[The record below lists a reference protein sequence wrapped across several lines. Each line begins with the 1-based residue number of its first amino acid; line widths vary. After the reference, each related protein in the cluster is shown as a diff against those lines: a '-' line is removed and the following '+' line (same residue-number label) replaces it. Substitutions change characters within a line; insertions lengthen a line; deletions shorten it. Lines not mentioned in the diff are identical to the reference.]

1 MRTNNYALSLI
12 IKVLQTY
19 LLFFNKLIEFTGLI
33 IIRRAKYLRLEKL
46 SKFYF
51 NDPFLQ
57 LFKMPELV
65 LKYIPLSQSQ
75 IRQDL
80 FVLSELNF
88 KRFGFFV
95 EIGGGDGINGS
106 NTFLMEKYFDWKGII
121 SEPGLSYS
129 INLNLTRNCVIDNRL
144 VYNESNLLLDF
155 EDSGEGL
162 STITKYANLGIHGQ
176 SRKSLKNTQRKFL
189 SVSLNDLLKE
199 ANAPRDID
207 YISIDTEGSEF
218 EIISKFNFD
227 DYNIR
232 IFTIEHNFEIE
243 IRSSIFNLMQKNG
256 YSRVFENIS
265 HQDDWYIKN

>member
-1 MRTNNYALSLI
+1 M
-12 IKVLQTY
+12 IKTLQFI
-19 LLFFNKLIEFTGLI
+19 LLFFNKLIEFTGLTV
-33 IIRRAKYLRLEKL
+33 IRRAKLLRLEKF

-57 LFKMPELV
+57 LFKMPEIV

-80 FVLSELNF
+80 FVLSELDF

-106 NTFLMEKYFDWKGII
+106 NTFLMEKFFDWKGII
-121 SEPGLSYS
+121 SEPGLSYLV
-129 INLNLTRNCVIDNRL
+129 NLNLNRDCFVDNRL

-162 STITKYANLGIHGQ
+162 STITKYANLGIHGE
-176 SRKSLKNTQRKFL
+176 SRKSLKNTQRKIL

-227 DYNIR
+227 DYNVR
-232 IFTIEHNFEIE
+232 IFTIEHNFEKE
-243 IRSSIFNLMQKNG
+243 IRSSIFNVMQKNG
-256 YSRVFENIS
+256 YSRIFENIS

>member
-1 MRTNNYALSLI
+1 MKTDNYSQSLMFKI
-12 IKVLQTY
+12 PQFILY
-19 LLFFNKLIEFTGLI
+19 SLNKLFQFTGLVVV
-33 IIRRAKYLRLEKL
+33 RRAKYLRLEKL

-57 LFKMPELV
+57 MFKMPEIV

-88 KRFGFFV
+88 KRSGFFV

-129 INLNLTRNCVIDNRL
+129 VNLNLNRDCFIDNRL
-144 VYNESNLLLDF
+144 VYSESNLLLDF

-176 SRKSLKNTQRKFL
+176 SRKSLKNTQRKIL

-207 YISIDTEGSEF
+207 YVSIDTEGSEF
-218 EIISKFNFD
+218 EIISKFSFD
-227 DYNIR
+227 DYNIL
-232 IFTIEHNFEIE
+232 IFTIEHNFENKM
-243 IRSSIFNLMQKNG
+243 RSSIFNLMHKNG
-256 YSRVFENIS
+256 YSRIFENIS